1 MNYNF
6 YDLINTYAKELFI
19 ERINKIEKL
28 FDGEFYEIMINS
40 WSQVFVENREGIVFV
55 DNVFTSAKEYSK
67 NVSSF
72 LASYNQR
79 LSVDKPIINFDVK
92 GKYRINVINSN
103 ISGKNTIITIR
114 KNGGNRFEREA
125 FISSGFANE
134 IQMSLLEKCVLD
146 KKTIFISG
154 ETSSG
159 KTTLLNYL
167 LKSIPFD
174 ERIIIIEDTKEI
186 NISSKNNAI
195 FLRTTEQEF
204 NVKGVSTSDLV
215 KASLR
220 MRPDRIIVSEIR
232 RDEIVDYL
240 HAINTGH
247 SGSISTGHGNSPE
260 DMLIRLEMLLLE
272 AGIPYNAVK
281 RYLGRGIDIIV
292 QLEGKRNRKISS
304 ISEITYRDLSIEVK
318 RVA

>member
-1 MNYNF
+1 MNHNF
-6 YDLINTYAKELFI
+6 YGLINSYAKELFI
-19 ERINKIEKL
+19 ERVNKIEQL
-28 FDGEFYEIMINS
+28 FEGEFYEIMINN
-40 WSQVFVENREGIVFV
+40 WSQIFVESSEGIRRVDEVFS
-55 DNVFTSAKEYSK
+55 SAKEYSK
-67 NVSSF
+67 NVASF
-72 LASYNQR
+72 LALYNQR

-103 ISGKNTIITIR
+103 ISGRDTIITIR
-114 KNGGNRFEREA
+114 KNGGNRFERDA
-125 FISSGFANE
+125 FINGGFANE
-134 IQMSLLEKCVLD
+134 IQMSLLEKYVLD

-186 NISSKNNAI
+186 TISSKNNAI
-195 FLRTTEQEF
+195 FLRTTEEEF

-304 ISEITYRDLSIEVK
+304 ISKIDYKDGSVEVE